1 MPRLNMKKLLPAGL
15 VIEQVG
21 FDRRQ
26 IEISAKAAKSWAA
39 CPACGTRSGRVHSR
53 YRRRLADLP
62 AQGFDVRLM
71 VQVRRFRCGSG
82 TCCRAIFS
90 ERLDPGL
97 TRPHARRTARLQGL
111 IRHLALALGGRPA
124 QALGR
129 RLLLSVS
136 KDTFLRSLAHSDGG
150 GMAAARVIG
159 IDDWAWRKGQR
170 YGTLICDLEQ
180 RRVIDL
186 LPDREPATVEAWLRA
201 HPGVEVIARDRN
213 GGYGS
218 AIAKALPEAVQVA
231 DRWHLLENASAAF
244 LSAVQ
249 SSLPAIRRAIGNT
262 RLDPKLLT
270 AAERLQ
276 YEGFRRRQQTN
287 EMIRHMAKDSTPIK
301 QIVRRTGLSRK
312 LVRQILRGEREDV
325 FRIRESSLTPWLA
338 RLETEW
344 SGVCRNGAE
353 LWRRLKGDGFRGS
366 LRVVGEWATRQ
377 RRAEKASPIGVGKSP
392 PARRI
397 ARLLTTGRDHLSK
410 ADSVLVAQIEAA
422 LPALAQ
428 ARVLADQFTSMVR
441 NRSADQLGAW
451 LAEAEGSLL
460 SAFAQGLRKDQA
472 AVSAALSERWS
483 NGQTEGRINRL
494 KLLKRQMYGRAG
506 IALLKARITA
516 IAYRSSADVIK
527 SESEPSFAHPAD
539 QADRSSRGIGQSG
552 S

>member
-15 VIEQVG
+15 VVDHVG
-21 FDRRQ
+21 FDRGK
-26 IEISAKAAKSWAA
+26 IEISARDAKSWAT
-39 CPACGTRSGRVHSR
+39 CPECGARSGRVHSR

-62 AQGFDVRLM
+62 AQGFDVRL
-71 VQVRRFRCGSG
+71 VVEVRRFRCGSG
-82 TCCRAIFS
+82 TCSRAIFS

-97 TRPHARRTARLQGL
+97 TRPHARRTARLQSL

-124 QALGR
+124 QALGQ
-129 RLLLSVS
+129 RLMLFVS
-136 KDTFLRSLAHSDGG
+136 KDTFLRSICPSDDGSV
-150 GMAAARVIG
+150 AAARVIG

-201 HPGVEVIARDRN
+201 HPGVEVVARDRN
-213 GGYGS
+213 GGYS
-218 AIAKALPEAVQVA
+218 TAIAKALPRAVQIA

-244 LSAVQ
+244 LAAVQ
-249 SSLPAIRRAIGNT
+249 RSMPAIRKAIGSI

-276 YEGFRRRQQTN
+276 YEGFRRRQKTN
-287 EMIRHMAKDSTPIK
+287 EMVRQMASDGTPIK

-338 RLETEW
+338 RLEMEW
-344 SGVCRNGAE
+344 SSGCRNGAE

-366 LRVVGEWATRQ
+366 LRVVGEWASRQ
-377 RRAEKASPIGVGKSP
+377 RRAERALPTGASKSP

-397 ARLLTTGRDHLSK
+397 AGILTTGRDLLNK

-422 LPALAQ
+422 LPALAR
-428 ARVLADQFTSMVR
+428 ARVLADQFTTMVR
-441 NRSADQLGAW
+441 NRSANQLGAW

-460 SAFAQGLRKDQA
+460 SAFARGLKKDQA
-472 AVSAALSERWS
+472 AVSAALSEPCS
-483 NGQTEGRINRL
+483 NGQTEGQINRL
-494 KLLKRQMYGRAG
+494 KLIKRQMYGRAG

-516 IAYRSSADVIK
+516 AA
-527 SESEPSFAHPAD
+527 
-539 QADRSSRGIGQSG
+539 
-552 S
+552 